1 MQYNNIHGRV
11 LLCTLI
17 SSCQLTVPF
26 LLFIE
31 CSYIT
36 DISSFA
42 FRGMCSFKNFSNV
55 ERFEIQV
62 GLYGIGGF
70 HIKEDLLLNKW
81 TESIALCYDVS
92 KK

>member
-1 MQYNNIHGRV
+1 MQHNNIHGRV

-17 SSCQLTVPF
+17 SSCQLTVM
-26 LLFIE
+26 
-31 CSYIT
+31 CHSYYL
-36 DISSFA
+36 
-42 FRGMCSFKNFSNV
+42 SNV
-55 ERFEIQV
+55 VTLLIFLHLHLEGCVVLRTLERFEIQV

-70 HIKEDLLLNKW
+70 HIKEDLLSNKW